1 MTGAVFSSSTLSGA
15 IRRGVQVIALA
26 TALLLSS
33 PLAHAQDAESN
44 APRHPAVRNLSAA
57 WVGYAAMALI
67 VGLVITI
74 SLMPSKRGHQ
84 E

>member
-1 MTGAVFSSSTLSGA
+1 MHISSSS
-15 IRRGVQVIALA
+15 RRSRHLARTAQAIALA
-26 TALLLSS
+26 AVAFFAS
-33 PLAHAQDAESN
+33 PIAYAQDAESN
-44 APRHPAVRNLSAA
+44 APRQPTVRKLSAA

-67 VGLVITI
+67 VGLVVTI

>member
-1 MTGAVFSSSTLSGA
+1 MPLHASCRSG
-15 IRRGVQVIALA
+15 RCVQ
-26 TALLLSS
+26 LLMLVCAMLFASVD
-33 PLAHAQDAESN
+33 ARAQDESSN
-44 APRHPAVRNLSAA
+44 APRQPTVRNLSAA

-67 VGLVITI
+67 AGLVVTI

>member
-1 MTGAVFSSSTLSGA
+1 MRALSSSILWRTLARSM
-15 IRRGVQVIALA
+15 QVIALA
-26 TALLLSS
+26 AAAFVAL
-33 PLAHAQDAESN
+33 PIANAQDAESN
-44 APRHPAVRNLSAA
+44 APRQPTVRNLSAA

-67 VGLVITI
+67 VGLVVTI

>member
-1 MTGAVFSSSTLSGA
+1 MRALSSSNHWRTLA
-15 IRRGVQVIALA
+15 RTMQIIALA
-26 TALLLSS
+26 AVAFIASPTAL
-33 PLAHAQDAESN
+33 AQDAESN
-44 APRHPAVRNLSAA
+44 APRQPTVRNLSAA

-67 VGLVITI
+67 VGLVVTI